1 MFKNKKILAL
11 VPARSGSKG
20 IKNKNIKL
28 INGKPLIEYTLDFVN
43 KLNFIDLKVV
53 SSDSDKILKIAKK
66 NNFIG
71 IKRSKTLSGDK
82 ISDYKVIK
90 SIIDN
95 KKILQSRCDYIIYLQ
110 PTSPLRKKQE
120 LVSALEK
127 IIKEK
132 YSSAWSISKI
142 DKKNHPL
149 KVMILKK
156 SGLTLYDLKGK
167 KIIARQQLQDLYVRN
182 GVFYVFSVKELI
194 KKKSIYLSKTLP
206 VILNRK
212 IVNIDNFIDLK
223 IAKKLLR

>member
-182 GVFYVFSVKELI
+182 GVFYIFSVKELI
-194 KKKSIYLSKTLP
+194 RKKSIYLSKTLP

>member
-1 MFKNKKILAL
+1 MFKYKKILAL

-182 GVFYVFSVKELI
+182 GVFYIFSVKELI

-223 IAKKLLR
+223 ITKKLLR

>member
-1 MFKNKKILAL
+1 MFKYKKILAL

-71 IKRSKTLSGDK
+71 IKRSKALSGDK

-182 GVFYVFSVKELI
+182 GVFYIFSVKELI
-194 KKKSIYLSKTLP
+194 RKKSIYLSKTLP

-223 IAKKLLR
+223 ITKKLLR

>member
-1 MFKNKKILAL
+1 M
-11 VPARSGSKG
+11 
-20 IKNKNIKL
+20 
-28 INGKPLIEYTLDFVN
+28 
-43 KLNFIDLKVV
+43 
-53 SSDSDKILKIAKK
+53 
-66 NNFIG
+66 
-71 IKRSKTLSGDK
+71 
-82 ISDYKVIK
+82 
-90 SIIDN
+90 
-95 KKILQSRCDYIIYLQ
+95 
-110 PTSPLRKKQE
+110 
-120 LVSALEK
+120 SALEK

-182 GVFYVFSVKELI
+182 GVFYIFSVKELI

-223 IAKKLLR
+223 ITKKLLR

>member
-182 GVFYVFSVKELI
+182 GVFYIFSVKELI

-223 IAKKLLR
+223 ITKKLLR

>member
-182 GVFYVFSVKELI
+182 GVFYIFSVKELI
-194 KKKSIYLSKTLP
+194 RKKSIYLSKTLP

-223 IAKKLLR
+223 ITKKLLR

>member
-71 IKRSKTLSGDK
+71 IKRSKALSGDK

-182 GVFYVFSVKELI
+182 GVFYIFSVKELI

-223 IAKKLLR
+223 ITKKLLR

>member
-1 MFKNKKILAL
+1 MFKYKKILAL

-71 IKRSKTLSGDK
+71 IKRSKALSGDK

-182 GVFYVFSVKELI
+182 GVFYIFSVKELI

-223 IAKKLLR
+223 ITKKLLR

>member
-71 IKRSKTLSGDK
+71 IKRSKALSGDK

-182 GVFYVFSVKELI
+182 GVFYIFSVKELI

>member
-1 MFKNKKILAL
+1 MFKYKKILAL

-182 GVFYVFSVKELI
+182 GVFYIFSVKELI
-194 KKKSIYLSKTLP
+194 RKKSIYLSKTLP

>member
-1 MFKNKKILAL
+1 LFKYKKILAL

-71 IKRSKTLSGDK
+71 IKRSKALSGDK

-182 GVFYVFSVKELI
+182 GVFYIFSVKELI
-194 KKKSIYLSKTLP
+194 RKKSIYLSKTLP

>member
-71 IKRSKTLSGDK
+71 IKRSKALSGDK

-182 GVFYVFSVKELI
+182 GVFYIFSVKELI
-194 KKKSIYLSKTLP
+194 RKKSIYLSKTLP

>member
-1 MFKNKKILAL
+1 MFKYKKILAL

-71 IKRSKTLSGDK
+71 IKRSKALSGDK

-182 GVFYVFSVKELI
+182 GVFYIFSVKELI
-194 KKKSIYLSKTLP
+194 RKKSIYLSKTLP